1 MQVLDLLLS
10 SGVTKQDPQ
19 LAEVFQIT
27 SVSDN
32 TFPYLQKFFLPD
44 PKETSASA
52 LIGLAARAIK
62 QPNTAWQPHQF
73 PQESVTMQKLPLPGD
88 TIQFQILPDISL
100 EIQQT
105 ESHGMYVV
113 ACILSG

>member
-27 SVSDN
+27 SVSDK
-32 TFPYLQKFFLPD
+32 TFPCVQNFFLPD
-44 PKETSASA
+44 PKETSALA

-73 PQESVTMQKLPLPGD
+73 PRESVSMQMLPLLEA
-88 TIQFQILPDISL
+88 TIQFELD
-100 EIQQT
+100 
-105 ESHGMYVV
+105 
-113 ACILSG
+113 